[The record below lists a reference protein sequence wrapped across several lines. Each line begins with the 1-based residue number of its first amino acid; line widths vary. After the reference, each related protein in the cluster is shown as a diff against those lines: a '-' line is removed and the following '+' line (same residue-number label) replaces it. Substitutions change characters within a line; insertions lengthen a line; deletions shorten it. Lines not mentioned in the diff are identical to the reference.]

1 MVVRD
6 GDGADMRS
14 MLMTLQIDME
24 SSLLGEGEF
33 GEVRKGM
40 WRKRNG
46 TTVEVA
52 VKVGAHECA
61 RARVCVCAFR
71 RRTTNRQTER
81 GHWCILKM

>member
-33 GEVRKGM
+33 GEVLKGM

-52 VKVGAHECA
+52 VKVCVHECA
-61 RARVCVCAFR
+61 RACVCVSVFR
-71 RRTTNRQTER
+71 RSSANRWREG